1 MHYLPRVLI
10 ALAITFCPML
20 LPKLFFVLAIS
31 FTYYAVLAN
40 TNASPP
46 AAPDYLATYLLS
58 IMCTPSTLLASLLW
72 LTAATQLW
80 HLTC

>member
-1 MHYLPRVLI
+1 MHFLPRVLI
-10 ALAITFCPML
+10 ALAITYCPLL

-31 FTYYAVLAN
+31 FTYYAVLA
-40 TNASPP
+40 TASPP
-46 AAPDYLATYLLS
+46 AAAADYLATFLLS
-58 IMCTPSTLLASLLW
+58 IMCTPGTLLASLLW